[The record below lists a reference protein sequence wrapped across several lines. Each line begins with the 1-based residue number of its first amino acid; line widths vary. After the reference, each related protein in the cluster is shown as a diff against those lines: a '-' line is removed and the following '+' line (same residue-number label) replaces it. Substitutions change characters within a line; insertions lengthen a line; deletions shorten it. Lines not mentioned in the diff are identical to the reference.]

1 MTELDKKPTFL
12 ENVEMMV
19 NDTIDCIKIDPN
31 ISKIL
36 KTCRSVI
43 QLKFPVKIKGE
54 IKIFHGWRAVHSNHR
69 LPVKGGIRYSTDVN
83 QEEIEALASLMTFK
97 CALVDVPFGGAKGG
111 LLIDPK
117 KYDEESL
124 ERITK
129 KFARELIRRGF
140 LSPCKRRAR
149 TRCGNFAKRNGVD
162 S

>member
-1 MTELDKKPTFL
+1 MTKLDKKPTFL

-19 NDTIDCIKIDPN
+19 NDTIDCIKIDSN

-69 LPVKGGIRYSTDVN
+69 LPVKGGIRYSTNVN

-140 LSPCKRRAR
+140 LSPARDVRAPDGG
-149 TRCGNFAKRNGVD
+149 T
-162 S
+162 SQ

>member
-1 MTELDKKPTFL
+1 MADLDKKPTFL
-12 ENVEMMV
+12 ENVDMMV
-19 NDTIDCIKIDPN
+19 NDTIDRIKIDPN

-54 IKIFHGWRAVHSNHR
+54 IEIFHGWRAVHSSHR

-97 CALVDVPFGGAKGG
+97 CAVVDVPFGGAKGG

-117 KYDEESL
+117 KYDVESL

-140 LSPCKRRAR
+140 LSPAR
-149 TRCGNFAKRNGVD
+149 DVPAPDVGT
-162 S
+162 

>member
-19 NDTIDCIKIDPN
+19 NDTMDRIKIDPN

-69 LPVKGGIRYSTDVN
+69 LPVKGGIRYSTNVN

-97 CALVDVPFGGAKGG
+97 
-111 LLIDPK
+111 
-117 KYDEESL
+117 
-124 ERITK
+124 
-129 KFARELIRRGF
+129 
-140 LSPCKRRAR
+140 
-149 TRCGNFAKRNGVD
+149 
-162 S
+162 